1 MSDFEFERADRD
13 VINMVRENRRRSG
26 ITRTVGVIVPLD
38 EARKAVVGAAVR
50 NRDTS
55 GAGSFALM
63 ALALLVIVVVSVGVL
78 A

>member
-1 MSDFEFERADRD
+1 MSDFDFERADRD

-38 EARKAVVGAAVR
+38 EARKAVVGAAV
-50 NRDTS
+50 S
-55 GAGSFALM
+55 SFALM
-63 ALALLVIVVVSVGVL
+63 ALALLVIVVVAVGVL

>member
-1 MSDFEFERADRD
+1 MSDFERADYD
-13 VINMVRENRRRSG
+13 VISMVNENRRRSG

-55 GAGSFALM
+55 GAGSFALT
-63 ALALLVIVVVSVGVL
+63 ALALLVIVVVTVGVL

>member
-1 MSDFEFERADRD
+1 MSDFERADRD
-13 VINMVRENRRRSG
+13 VIGMVNENRRRSG

-38 EARKAVVGAAVR
+38 EARKAVVGAAVS

-55 GAGSFALM
+55 GAGNLALM